1 MSTLVFTTVELAAL
15 LKAVPLVIEGI
26 KAGQKPTQLFATIE
40 PALLP
45 VFETI
50 AGDLFPFGGV
60 AVDLVACALLNQKQL
75 SPAEQKL
82 YDDAYNARVQA
93 I

>member
-1 MSTLVFTTVELAAL
+1 M
-15 LKAVPLVIEGI
+15 LKAVPLVADALFASKGQSPTEII
-26 KAGQKPTQLFATIE
+26 KAIE

-45 VFETI
+45 VFEKI

-60 AVDLVACALLNQKQL
+60 AVDLVAYAILNQKQL
-75 SPAEQKL
+75 SPGEQKL
-82 YDDAYNARVQA
+82 YDDAYNSRVQA